1 MGPQSQVEA
10 CYAIVAQIP
19 NIMNEVECIRI
30 CDEALA
36 KQFTQ
41 YKIRLSSSE
50 ILECIFEECGVEL
63 ADRIP
68 ILHQINLGTCKNKRV
83 LDLLMI

>member
-1 MGPQSQVEA
+1 MKKFKIAMGPQSQVEA

-36 KQFTQ
+36 K
-41 YKIRLSSSE
+41 
-50 ILECIFEECGVEL
+50 
-63 ADRIP
+63 
-68 ILHQINLGTCKNKRV
+68 
-83 LDLLMI
+83 